1 MRNHYTYGDYLTWP
15 DEFRVELIDG
25 ECCVREPPAPSRI
38 HQEIVGGL
46 YVQVSAAL
54 EGKPA
59 YVYFGPFDVRLPK
72 SDETDKKAGTVVQ
85 PDLFVVCD
93 EHKLD
98 DRGVR
103 GAPDWVVEVLSP
115 SNLRHDKVVKLAV
128 YERAGVREYWL
139 VHPGKRKL
147 TIYQLE
153 DGCYGPANVL
163 DLKGRVPITAVPG
176 LSIDW
181 DRLLLRLT

>member
-1 MRNHYTYGDYLTWP
+1 MQNHYTYGDYLTWP

-25 ECCVREPPAPSRI
+25 ECCVREPPAPSRV

-46 YVQVSAAL
+46 YLQVSAAF
-54 EGKPA
+54 EGKSA
-59 YVYFGPFDVRLPK
+59 HVYFGPFDVRLPK
-72 SDETDKKAGTVVQ
+72 PDETDRKAGTVVQ
-85 PDLFVVCD
+85 PDLLVVCD
-93 EHKLD
+93 ERKID

-115 SNLRHDKVVKLAV
+115 SNHRHDKVVKFAA
-128 YERAGVREYWL
+128 YERAGVREFWL
-139 VHPGKRKL
+139 VDPNDREL
-147 TIYQLE
+147 TICLLE
-153 DGCYGPANVL
+153 EGRYGPPQVMP
-163 DLKGRVPITAVPG
+163 LKGRVSITAVPG